1 MVVGQFHGILTGR
14 SSPTWPT
21 FGGGFFSAEHRHVE
35 VVNASYY
42 AWPLPRIEA
51 IRNRGRSRELVRGM
65 VRAGALL
72 QIECGCRAAFS
83 LVSHSNGAVLAL
95 QVARELI
102 RRGTP
107 IRAMVLIAPAL
118 RTKSASRE
126 IGEWLTRGMLEY
138 ALLVR
143 PTRDWVIGGIAR
155 NWRTRLYAW
164 PWGSL
169 GYDGWDLGEMDPY
182 RLGVEMPETIDLPGM
197 GHNDPVATENR
208 EWLYR
213 EIVSPALGLAP
224 WGGMQPVP
232 EDAE

>member
-1 MVVGQFHGILTGR
+1 MVVGQIHGILTGA

-21 FGGGFFSAEHRHVE
+21 FGAAFFAETRTHVVAVNSA
-35 VVNASYY
+35 YY
-42 AWPLPRIEA
+42 ALPLPRIEA
-51 IRNRGRSRELVRGM
+51 LRNRGRSRELAR
-65 VRAGALL
+65 RIELAGAALRA
-72 QIECGCRAAFS
+72 ECGCRADLA
-83 LVSHSNGAVLAL
+83 LVSHSNGAVIAM

-102 RRGTP
+102 RLGTP
-107 IRAMVLIAPAL
+107 IRSMVLIAPAL
-118 RTKSASRE
+118 RTRPASRE

-143 PTRDWVIGGIAR
+143 PTRDLVIGGIAR

-169 GYDGWDLGEMDPY
+169 GHDGWDLDELDPY

-197 GHNDPVATENR
+197 GHNGPVAPENR

-213 EIVSPALGLAP
+213 EIIAPALGLAR
-224 WGGMQPVP
+224 WGDVQP
-232 EDAE
+232 ESMAAA